1 MRQAA
6 VAISAGLNAGMNFES
21 VKEHLQDY
29 TDNQRKALIL
39 VSLAALVFALFL
51 FSTTRGSAIAQESP
65 KPVISISPV
74 AKTILI
80 HVAGKVKRPD
90 VYPLLMGARVGD
102 AIKAAGGAKKGV
114 DLGDINLARV
124 LVDGEQIYVGY
135 VPKHSNSNSRSSGT
149 KKFNGVVNIN
159 RATKAE
165 FDSLEGIGPVIASR
179 IISYRN
185 QNGSFMSIEDL
196 LKVSGIGT
204 KTLAKIKPRLTL

>member
-1 MRQAA
+1 MG
-6 VAISAGLNAGMNFES
+6 ISASLNAEMNFES
-21 VKEHLQDY
+21 VKDHLQDY
-29 TDNQRKALIL
+29 TDSQRKALIL
-39 VSLAALVFALFL
+39 ISLAALAFAIFL

-65 KPVISISPV
+65 RPVVSISPV

-90 VYPLLMGARVGD
+90 VYPLLMGSRVAD

-135 VPKHSNSNSRSSGT
+135 VPKLSNSNSRSSST
-149 KKFNGVVNIN
+149 KKYSGVVNIN
-159 RATKAE
+159 RATKTE
-165 FDSLEGIGPVIASR
+165 FDSLDGIGPVIASR

-185 QNGSFMSIEDL
+185 QNGPFMSIEDL
-196 LKVSGIGT
+196 MKVSGIGS